1 MLAYAEKMKDIL
13 FILVVTAIFSAIA
26 HTVGSNGNLA
36 AASIGSL
43 FLVVIALIGI
53 VLSQLPI
60 LKSSQWSFGF
70 RRLLLWSLC
79 RIFLGAPGF
88 CRIRKTWDFCRSR
101 RRFWLTEVYA

>member
-53 VLSQLPI
+53 VLSQLPV
-60 LKSSQWSFGF
+60 LKKLPMVFWVSAVAVVGFVAYERRGIFVDHDADFGLRWF
-70 RRLLLWSLC
+70 M
-79 RIFLGAPGF
+79 LGQG
-88 CRIRKTWDFCRSR
+88 S
-101 RRFWLTEVYA
+101 